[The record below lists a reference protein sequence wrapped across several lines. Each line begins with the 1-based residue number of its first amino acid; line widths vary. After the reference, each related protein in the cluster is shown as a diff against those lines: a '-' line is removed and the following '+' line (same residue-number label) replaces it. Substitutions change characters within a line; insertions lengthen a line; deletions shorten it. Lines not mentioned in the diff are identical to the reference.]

1 MKLENI
7 EEARILIA
15 KRNNLLDVL
24 DKSEKWNSAHFELVE
39 HCGHAPG
46 RIPLCNFQELFVVFL
61 DAVRDNVKIIE
72 ERLEEL

>member
-39 HCGHAPG
+39 HCGSGPD
-46 RIPLCNFQELFVVFL
+46 RVPLCNFPELFVTFL
-61 DAVRDNVKIIE
+61 DAVKMNIKIIE